1 MIDKPSQKDGP
12 SQKKE
17 KQERVWVDSN
27 EKLKD
32 CCSVL
37 SASSAIAIDTE
48 FMRTDTF
55 YPIAALFQMSDGEKC
70 YLIDP
75 LVIDNFLPLVELFVN
90 PSVVKVFHAC
100 SEDMEVFSYFLKC
113 IPSPLVDTQIAAG
126 LLNYGSSLG
135 YASLVNELLGVE
147 LEKGETRSNWLQ
159 RPLAEKQCAYAMD
172 DVLYLLDVY
181 QKLIDELEEKKRL
194 HWFEEE
200 CESLWQ
206 AANEPVQPEEY
217 FRRIKSAW
225 KLSRKELA
233 ILQALSMWRENEAR
247 EKNIPRNHV
256 VHERVLMD
264 LSVKQPTEYAELKT
278 VQDFQ
283 PRKIKTYGETL
294 LKLITD
300 YSKLSSQDLPDRLPS
315 PLASS
320 QKSLMK
326 ALKETVLETAE
337 EMDLATEVL
346 AKKSDYEFMVRSGM
360 SGGTYTL
367 SPRMKGWRYDV
378 VGQTLLSVLNAGSVS
393 N

>member
-1 MIDKPSQKDGP
+1 MINSSSQKR
-12 SQKKE
+12 E
-17 KQERVWVDSN
+17 RQERVWIDSN
-27 EKLKD
+27 VKLRD

-37 SASSAIAIDTE
+37 GVSSVIAVDTE

-55 YPIAALFQMSDGEKC
+55 YPIAALFQISDGNNC

-75 LVIDNFLPLVELFVN
+75 LVIDDFQPLVELFEN
-90 PSVVKVFHAC
+90 SSVVKVFHAC
-100 SEDMEVFSYFLKC
+100 SEDLEVFNYFLKC

-159 RPLAEKQCAYAMD
+159 RPLAEKQCVYAMD

-181 QKLIDELEEKKRL
+181 QRLIDELEERNRL

-200 CESLWQ
+200 CELLLQ
-206 AANEPVQPEEY
+206 AAKEPALPEEY
-217 FRRIKSAW
+217 FLRIKSAW

-233 ILQALSMWRENEAR
+233 ILQALSVWRENEAR
-247 EKNIPRNHV
+247 KKDMPRNHV
-256 VHERVLMD
+256 VHERVLLD
-264 LSVKQPTEYAELKT
+264 LAVKQPTEHAELRM

-283 PRKIKTYGETL
+283 PRKIKTYGEL
-294 LKLITD
+294 LLQIIND
-300 YSKLSSQDLPDRLPS
+300 YSDMNDQNLPHRLPS
-315 PLASS
+315 PLPST
-320 QKSLMK
+320 QKNLIK
-326 ALKETVLETAE
+326 VLKGAVVDVSE
-337 EMDLATEVL
+337 EMNLAAEVL

-367 SPRMKGWRYDV
+367 PPRMTGWRYDV
-378 VGQTLLSVLNAGSVS
+378 IGEELLSILNAGSVS